1 MGGVQIHDMVE
12 MTTTDDRMKRT
23 ITFRVQD
30 FSGFEHCWT
39 HLAIKYRTKTSCFF
53 FFLDILKKTFDISII
68 QEKFS
73 DGGAYIFC
81 KCKL

>member
-30 FSGFEHCWT
+30 FSGFEHCWK
-39 HLAIKYRTKTSCFF
+39 HLAIKYRTKTSCVFF
-53 FFLDILKKTFDISII
+53 FFLRHF
-68 QEKFS
+68 EKN
-73 DGGAYIFC
+73 I
-81 KCKL
+81 